1 MVRGLKK
8 KLLIGLLSAAVVGT
22 SLAPSVPLVGS
33 FAQEV
38 KADDA
43 NKYVY
48 TEVPV
53 SAVAATYKWN
63 QTGTFYTVTPQGEA
77 IVLTGGSASSGT
89 PEAGDY
95 YEKEGDNYS
104 KVTLEVGTEENV
116 GKLTEN
122 GNPANGTYYTD
133 VTATKYTGTPTSE
146 SDVVNDVYEESG
158 SGSGNKYTK
167 TTLHAQIDSYKWN
180 VEYVPGKYFMKN
192 TADEYVDAKTKFT
205 DEKPSATNPS
215 LNGVYTR
222 KSAVKDQASVNIIDK
237 KEDSDVKVG
246 NATISQPNKPSATV
260 TVNGESGA
268 STLVATN
275 VKTVLDI
282 VLSEIPKGKKVT
294 KVEAIVKKDGSADEK
309 ITGSVSG
316 VNVSF
321 DLGTITKDVIV
332 TIVATVEDAKIT
344 PTLKTNLNGA
354 SAAFDGETNVKQ
366 DGGELTIVV
375 TPDEAKNLD
384 TLIGKIAIKSQNSSD
399 KINVEG
405 PTKAPGKLYYKITG
419 TFADENPVIVVSG
432 GLRNDKE
439 IIEGKDYA
447 KVVAD
452 SNVSVDPSK
461 ILEEY
466 KNLDDTDEDKNS
478 AVVVTTETSTEAAVV
493 FKDIIANEKIKNE
506 NIEVALNVNVN
517 VQAGQTN
524 DAQTQAVATDAK
536 TPVKT
541 FKNPITI
548 KVKLPV
554 EARNKGGYFVLRSH
568 DGGIQRLETSLKD
581 GEGIKV
587 DGDDLY
593 IYTKELSDFTVL
605 YDKSLSSDTPAPE
618 PIVPDEDKKDED
630 KKDTPVTPNPTVK
643 PADTKAATSTKAAK
657 VTTST
662 KKSSKTSSPKTAD
675 YAVNSLL
682 ALLTGAA
689 GLFGI
694 TLINKKRK
702 EDEE

>member
-22 SLAPSVPLVGS
+22 SLAPNVPLVGS

-43 NKYVY
+43 NKYEY
-48 TEVPV
+48 TAVPV
-53 SAVAATYKWN
+53 SAVAATYKWD
-63 QTGTFYTVTPQGEA
+63 QTGTFYTVNEDSSVTLSDGTAASGSPVVGE
-77 IVLTGGSASSGT
+77 
-89 PEAGDY
+89 Y
-95 YEKEGDNYS
+95 YKKDNDKYS
-104 KVTLEVGTEENV
+104 KVTLIQEDNVWKEGEN
-116 GKLTEN
+116 K
-122 GNPANGTYYTD
+122 ANGTYYKI
-133 VTATKYTGTPTSE
+133 TATVYTGTP
-146 SDVVNDVYEESG
+146 ESG
-158 SGSGNKYTK
+158 SAIVENVYTKSDTGYTK
-167 TTLHAQIDSYKWN
+167 TTLNAVVDTPAKWS
-180 VEYVPGKYFMKN
+180 VDYVPGKYFMPLNDEN
-192 TADEYVDAKTKFT
+192 TINDENAVDAKAKFA
-205 DEKPSATNPS
+205 ENPS
-215 LNGVYTR
+215 GTFTVYTR
-222 KSAVKDQASVNIIDK
+222 TSAVKDQASVNIIDK

-321 DLGTITKDVIV
+321 DLGKITKDVIV

-366 DGGELTIVV
+366 VGGELTVVV

-384 TLIGKIAIKSQNSSD
+384 TLIGKIDIKSQNSSD
-399 KINVEG
+399 NINVAE
-405 PTKAPGKLYYKITG
+405 PTKASGKLYYKITG

-478 AVVVTTETSTEAAVV
+478 AVVVTTETSTEAAEV

-506 NIEVALNVNVN
+506 NIEVALNVKVN

-536 TPVKT
+536 TPVKS

-568 DGGIQRLETSLKD
+568 GSDIQRLETSLKD

>member
-43 NKYVY
+43 TNKYVY

-53 SAVAATYKWN
+53 SAVPATYKWPD
-63 QTGTFYTVTPQGEA
+63 GKYYTVIPGETFNLSSNA
-77 IVLTGGSASSGT
+77 DDTAEVYKEEGG
-89 PEAGDY
+89 
-95 YEKEGDNYS
+95 NYN
-104 KVTLEVGTEENV
+104 KVTLTNVEGTWKE
-116 GKLTEN
+116 
-122 GNPANGTYYTD
+122 GNDNATGTYYTN
-133 VTATKYTGTPTSE
+133 VTETEFTKPASE
-146 SDVVNDVYEESG
+146 SAKDEVVYTKSG
-158 SGSGNKYTK
+158 DDYTK
-167 TTLHAQIDSYKWN
+167 TTLHAQVATPAKWS
-180 VEYVPGKYFMKN
+180 VDYVAGKYFVSSASGSEISDANAK
-192 TADEYVDAKTKFT
+192 DAKEEFAK
-205 DEKPSATNPS
+205 DPATTANIT
-215 LNGVYTR
+215 VYTR

-316 VNVSF
+316 VKVSF

-399 KINVEG
+399 TINVVE
-405 PTKAPGKLYYKITG
+405 PTKASGKLYYKITG

-447 KVVAD
+447 KVAAD

-478 AVVVTTETSTEAAVV
+478 AVVVTTETSTEAAAV
-493 FKDIIANEKIKNE
+493 FKDIIANERIKNE

-524 DAQTQAVATDAK
+524 DAQTQAVAGDAN

-618 PIVPDEDKKDED
+618 PIVPDDDKKDED
-630 KKDTPVTPNPTVK
+630 KKDTPVNPNPTVK

-662 KKSSKTSSPKTAD
+662 KKSTKTSSPKTAD

>member
-1 MVRGLKK
+1 MIRGLKK

-38 KADDA
+38 KATEA
-43 NKYVY
+43 TNKYEY
-48 TEVPV
+48 TAVPV
-53 SAVAATYKWN
+53 SAVPATYKWPD
-63 QTGTFYTVTPQGEA
+63 GKYYTVTPGA
-77 IVLTGGSASSGT
+77 AFDLSSNAEDT
-89 PEAGDY
+89 AEVY
-95 YEKEGDNYS
+95 KEKDGKYT
-104 KVTLEVGTEENV
+104 KVTLTAGTAEN
-116 GKLTEN
+116 
-122 GNPANGTYYTD
+122 ANKWMDGDALATDTYYKI
-133 VTATKYTGTPTSE
+133 TATKYTGTPTSE
-146 SDVVNDVYEESG
+146 LATVDVYEKTSDG
-158 SGSGNKYTK
+158 SSYTK
-167 TTLHAQIDSYKWN
+167 TKLNAEVDTYKWS
-180 VEYVPGKYFMKN
+180 VDYVPGKYFMPLEGN
-192 TADEYVDAKTKFT
+192 TINDGNAVDAKAKFA
-205 DEKPSATNPS
+205 ENPS
-215 LNGVYTR
+215 GTFTVYTR

-260 TVNGESGA
+260 TVSGESGA

-294 KVEAIVKKDGSADEK
+294 KVEAIVKKDGSVDEK

-321 DLGTITKDVIV
+321 DLGKITKDVIV

-366 DGGELTIVV
+366 VGGELTVVV
-375 TPDEAKNLD
+375 TPDEAKNLN
-384 TLIGKIAIKSQNSSD
+384 TLIGKIDIKSQNSSD
-399 KINVEG
+399 DIEVTG
-405 PTKAPGKLYYKITG
+405 PTKESGKLYYKIKG

-478 AVVVTTETSTEAAVV
+478 AVVVTTKTSPEAATV
-493 FKDIIANEKIKNE
+493 FNNIIANEQIKNE
-506 NIEVALNVNVN
+506 NIEVALNVNVT
-517 VQAGQTN
+517 VKAGQTD
-524 DAQTQAVATDAK
+524 DAETQANGEIAK
-536 TPVKT
+536 NDVKK
-541 FKNPITI
+541 FNNPITI

-618 PIVPDEDKKDED
+618 PNPGEDDPAKED
-630 KKDTPVTPNPTVK
+630 DNNKGTITPANGTTATTNT
-643 PADTKAATSTKAAK
+643 AKAATSTKAAK

-662 KKSSKTSSPKTAD
+662 KKSTKTSSPKTAD

-694 TLINKKRK
+694 TLVNKKRK

>member
-1 MVRGLKK
+1 
-8 KLLIGLLSAAVVGT
+8 
-22 SLAPSVPLVGS
+22 PNVPLVGS

-38 KADDA
+38 KADDVT
-43 NKYVY
+43 NKYEY
-48 TEVPV
+48 TAVTV
-53 SAVAATYKWN
+53 SAVPATYKWPD
-63 QTGTFYTVTPQGEA
+63 GKYYTVTPGA
-77 IVLTGGSASSGT
+77 TFDLSSNAEG
-89 PEAGDY
+89 PAEVY
-95 YEKEGDNYS
+95 KEKDGNYT
-104 KVTLEVGTEENV
+104 KVTLTAGTEENANKWMD
-116 GKLTEN
+116 G
-122 GNPANGTYYTD
+122 GAPATGTYYKNVTETEFTE
-133 VTATKYTGTPTSE
+133 TATANASKEVYTK
-146 SDVVNDVYEESG
+146 SDAG
-158 SGSGNKYTK
+158 YTK
-167 TTLHAQIDSYKWN
+167 TTLNAQVDTYKWS
-180 VEYVPGKYFMKN
+180 VDYVPGKYFMSPDSEPIN
-192 TADEYVDAKTKFT
+192 DGNALDAKAEFAAVPVSSSSKFT
-205 DEKPSATNPS
+205 
-215 LNGVYTR
+215 VYTR
-222 KSAVKDQASVNIIDK
+222 ESAVKDQASVNIIDK
-237 KEDSDVKVG
+237 EENPDVKVG
-246 NATISQPNKPSATV
+246 NATISQTNKPSATV

-282 VLSEIPKGKKVT
+282 VLSKIPKGKKVT
-294 KVEAIVKKDGSADEK
+294 KVEAIVKKDGSVDEK

-321 DLGTITKDVIV
+321 DLGKITKDVIV

-366 DGGELTIVV
+366 VGGELTVVV

-384 TLIGKIAIKSQNSSD
+384 TLIDKIAIKSQNSSD
-399 KINVEG
+399 KITVEE
-405 PTKAPGKLYYKITG
+405 PTKAPGKLYYKIKG

-478 AVVVTTETSTEAAVV
+478 AVVVTTKTSPEAATV
-493 FKDIIANEKIKNE
+493 FNNIIANEQIKNE
-506 NIEVALNVNVN
+506 NIEVALNVNVT
-517 VQAGQTN
+517 VKAGQTD
-524 DAQTQAVATDAK
+524 DAETQANGEIAK
-536 TPVKT
+536 NDVKK
-541 FKNPITI
+541 FNNPITI

-618 PIVPDEDKKDED
+618 PNPDDDNPAKEDDNNKGTI
-630 KKDTPVTPNPTVK
+630 TPSNGTGTT
-643 PADTKAATSTKAAK
+643 ATTSTAKAATSTTKAAK
-657 VTTST
+657 ATTST
-662 KKSSKTSSPKTAD
+662 KKSSKTSSP
-675 YAVNSLL
+675 
-682 ALLTGAA
+682 
-689 GLFGI
+689 
-694 TLINKKRK
+694 
-702 EDEE
+702 

>member
-22 SLAPSVPLVGS
+22 SLAPNVPLVGS

-53 SAVAATYKWN
+53 SAVPATYEW
-63 QTGTFYTVTPQGEA
+63 QTGTFYTVTENSS
-77 IVLTGGSASSGT
+77 VTLSGGSATSGS
-89 PEAGDY
+89 PEAGVY
-95 YEKEGDNYS
+95 YKKAEGNKYTEVSLEEEGNVWKEG
-104 KVTLEVGTEENV
+104 
-116 GKLTEN
+116 N
-122 GNPANGTYYTD
+122 GVADGTYYKI
-133 VTATKYTGTPTSE
+133 TATEYTGTPTSE
-146 SDVVNDVYEESG
+146 SDTKNDVYTKANDG
-158 SGSGNKYTK
+158 SYTQ
-167 TTLHAQIDSYKWN
+167 TTLEAQVATYKWS
-180 VEYVPGKYFMKN
+180 VDYVPGKYFMSSDSDPIN
-192 TADEYVDAKTKFT
+192 DENAVDAKEKFAAN
-205 DEKPSATNPS
+205 PGSSAEFK
-215 LNGVYTR
+215 VYTR

-294 KVEAIVKKDGSADEK
+294 KVEAIVKKDGSTDEK

-384 TLIGKIAIKSQNSSD
+384 TLIGKIDIKSQNSSD
-399 KINVEG
+399 NINVAE
-405 PTKAPGKLYYKITG
+405 PTKASGKLYYKITG

-478 AVVVTTETSTEAAVV
+478 AVVVTTETSTEAAAV
-493 FKDIIANEKIKNE
+493 FNDVIANEKIKNE
-506 NIEVALNVNVN
+506 NIEVALNVNVT
-517 VQAGQTN
+517 VKGGQTG
-524 DAQTQAVATDAK
+524 DAQTQASGETAQND
-536 TPVKT
+536 VKS

-568 DGGIQRLETSLKD
+568 DGNIQRLETSLKD

-593 IYTKELSDFTVL
+593 IYTKDLSDFTVL

-618 PIVPDEDKKDED
+618 LNPDDDNPAKEDDNNKGTI
-630 KKDTPVTPNPTVK
+630 TPSNGTGTT
-643 PADTKAATSTKAAK
+643 ATTSTTKAATSTTKAAK
-657 VTTST
+657 ATTST

-682 ALLTGAA
+682 A
-689 GLFGI
+689 
-694 TLINKKRK
+694 
-702 EDEE
+702 